1 MKPNQARPDGRE
13 RDQAAIGIGTMIVFI
28 AMVVVAAVAAAV
40 LINTS
45 GNLQRKSQETGSET
59 QDQVSSNTF
68 IRDVIG
74 NVTDGDHDGDVEITN
89 VSWYLALAPGSDEV
103 DLENMVVRW
112 KHGSDLHDLTYNA
125 TGKESCNNLTDGFC
139 VVEVFDASG
148 TATSVLAGGDR
159 VKVRVALN
167 ASQNEALEPRQSV
180 SVLFMPEVGAPV
192 TADFETPASFSGED
206 HIVLE

>member
-68 IRDVIG
+68 IRDIIG

-89 VSWYLALAPGSDEV
+89 VSWYLALAPGADEV
-103 DLENMVVRW
+103 DLENMVIRW
-112 KHGSDLHDLTYNA
+112 KHGADLHDLTYNS
-125 TGKESCNNLTDGFC
+125 TGAEDCHNLTDGFC
-139 VVEVFDASG
+139 VIEVFDASG

-159 VKVRVALN
+159 VKVRLALN
-167 ASQNEALEPRQSV
+167 ASRNEALEPRESV

-192 TADFETPASFSGED
+192 TADFKTPASFSGED
-206 HIVLE
+206 HVVLQ